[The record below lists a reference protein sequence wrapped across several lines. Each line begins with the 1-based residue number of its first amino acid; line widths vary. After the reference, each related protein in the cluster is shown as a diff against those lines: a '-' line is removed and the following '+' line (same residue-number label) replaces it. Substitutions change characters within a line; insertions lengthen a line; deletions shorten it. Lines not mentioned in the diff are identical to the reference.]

1 MYVVNFLHFS
11 GLFSNSI
18 MQGQVK
24 LRGSRKSPS
33 WGWSLHLVSLATTWF
48 FVHYCAKE
56 YRRESGTPFST
67 WYAQLIAFW
76 SFTYSLT
83 IAITKANIENI
94 VRHGLFEY
102 WLSILFFWII
112 EQNSNFK
119 ISFYY
124 LGQFNG
130 NSDCIIGCQLP
141 IRNNINIWKDWNIF
155 KTFFC
160 RFSCQCDNISSKKQ
174 AIHNEWGLYPLL
186 TFKA

>member
-83 IAITKANIENI
+83 IATTKANIENI
-94 VRHGLFEY
+94 VRHVMDSLNIDYQFC
-102 WLSILFFWII
+102 FFLII
-112 EQNSNFK
+112 EHNSNFK
-119 ISFYY
+119 ISFYSTRSIQRKFRLHNRVPTANQKQYQY
-124 LGQFNG
+124 LKR
-130 NSDCIIGCQLP
+130 L
-141 IRNNINIWKDWNIF
+141 KY
-155 KTFFC
+155 
-160 RFSCQCDNISSKKQ
+160 
-174 AIHNEWGLYPLL
+174 L
-186 TFKA
+186 